1 MNNNNNNNTPPKPLE
16 ESLDLKEFIAL
27 FKTFF
32 AKERDTIALENDLKQ
47 TFTYLNEVDAIGL
60 PTPKS
65 VKESDLIVIKLTKL
79 GTLHL
84 DEIFEI
90 VKRLRY
96 IVVLQNAF
104 KTFTHLKFHERLNA
118 IILPPFFNDLIL
130 LLDDEGQIKQGANAT
145 LDALNESLNR
155 LKKES
160 AKIIHHY
167 AHSKELAP
175 YLVDTQS
182 HLKHGY
188 ECLLLKS
195 GFSSAIKG
203 VVLERSA
210 NGYFYLLPESAQK
223 IAQKIAQIGN
233 EIDCCIVEMCQT
245 LSRSLQKHLLFLKFL
260 FKEFDFLDSLQARL
274 NFAKVY
280 NLEFVMPSF
289 TQKKWF

>member
-1 MNNNNNNNTPPKPLE
+1 MMNNNNTLPKPLE

-32 AKERDTIALENDLKQ
+32 AKERDSIALENDLKQ
-47 TFTYLNEVDAIGL
+47 AFTYLNEVDAIGL
-60 PTPKS
+60 IAPKS
-65 VKESDLIVIKLTKL
+65 MKESDLILIKLTKL

-84 DEIFEI
+84 DEIYEI

-104 KTFTHLKFHERLNA
+104 KPFTHLKFHERLNA

-130 LLDDEGQIKQGANAT
+130 LLDDEGKIKQGANAT

-210 NGYFYLLPESAQK
+210 NGYFYLLPE
-223 IAQKIAQIGN
+223 IAQKN
-233 EIDCCIVEMCQT
+233 
-245 LSRSLQKHLLFLKFL
+245 R
-260 FKEFDFLDSLQARL
+260 
-274 NFAKVY
+274 AK
-280 NLEFVMPSF
+280 NRAN
-289 TQKKWF
+289 

>member
-1 MNNNNNNNTPPKPLE
+1 MNNNNNTPPKPLE

-32 AKERDTIALENDLKQ
+32 AKERDTIILENDLKQ

-118 IILPPFFNDLIL
+118 IVMPPFFNDLIAL
-130 LLDDEGQIKQGANAT
+130 FDDEGKIKQGANAT

-167 AHSKELAP
+167 ARSKELAP

-245 LSRSLQKHLLFLKFL
+245 LSRNLQKHLLFLKFL
-260 FKEFDFLDSLQARL
+260 FKEFDFLDSLQ
-274 NFAKVY
+274 
-280 NLEFVMPSF
+280 
-289 TQKKWF
+289 